1 MSEKVTEVACD
12 SAIRSDMVWYSL
24 RGYLTW
30 VLVIL
35 ISLVAVGFVRKSEIV
50 TRWESLDSSRAL
62 TFEEWRTRQVGVKR
76 WKVVLQR
83 A

>member
-1 MSEKVTEVACD
+1 
-12 SAIRSDMVWYSL
+12 MVWYSL